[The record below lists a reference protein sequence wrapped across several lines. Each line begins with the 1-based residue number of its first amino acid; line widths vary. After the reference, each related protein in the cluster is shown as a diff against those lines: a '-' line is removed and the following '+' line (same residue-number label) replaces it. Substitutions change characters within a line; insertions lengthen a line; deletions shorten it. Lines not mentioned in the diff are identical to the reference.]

1 MKAKGLLSQMLSLP
15 EDWDYPSSKCS
26 FGCPMRP
33 CGVSQNP
40 FAFSRR
46 SFARE
51 IPVLRP
57 SSARLISFIPAN
69 SPWSSSISAMACA
82 IIGRKPLSARALF
95 KSVCK
100 PLIGRG
106 KGLRLKAFCLLEGND
121 AIRVIDPDHTGVL
134 RRSFRFHFFSP
145 LHIRFMIFI
154 KACRLLPDRRQT
166 SQLRR
171 FSPRAAHS
179 AQTPSS
185 AAAVDQN
192 ARSG

>member
-1 MKAKGLLSQMLSLP
+1 MREDRAVLPHFLL
-15 EDWDYPSSKCS
+15 
-26 FGCPMRP
+26 F
-33 CGVSQNP
+33 
-40 FAFSRR
+40 
-46 SFARE
+46 
-51 IPVLRP
+51 LRNAES
-57 SSARLISFIPAN
+57 SSANLRAFVEMPLRRVKPLYVQDSMLLYSRKCFFSFWF
-69 SPWSSSISAMACA
+69 SPSTSSVISA
-82 IIGRKPLSARALF
+82 S
-95 KSVCK
+95 ST
-100 PLIGRG
+100 
-106 KGLRLKAFCLLEGND
+106 LEGND

>member
-1 MKAKGLLSQMLSLP
+1 MGSAHNGTSRKNDECGKAEACQILKLKCTDRAISPGGKGSKVRDQLICLL
-15 EDWDYPSSKCS
+15 
-26 FGCPMRP
+26 
-33 CGVSQNP
+33 CG
-40 FAFSRR
+40 F
-46 SFARE
+46 
-51 IPVLRP
+51 L
-57 SSARLISFIPAN
+57 LH
-69 SPWSSSISAMACA
+69 A
-82 IIGRKPLSARALF
+82 ISARALF

-121 AIRVIDPDHTGVL
+121 AIRVIDLDHTGVL